1 MRSLPP
7 LIPEIRPIRGESD
20 IAALDHCAI
29 AAYCQT
35 MTDITHDRLL
45 IIDFGS
51 QVTQLIARRLRE
63 LNVYCEI
70 HPFNKVT
77 DAFLAEFAPKAVILS
92 GGPNSVIDAGSPRPP
107 ESLFSMGVPV
117 LGICYGQQ
125 VMMQMLGGQ
134 VETGHGTAEFGRAY
148 VTPTTERLPLLDGWF
163 TADDDREQVWM
174 SHGDH
179 VSKIAPG
186 FKVYGTSPN
195 APYAITADPSRNFFA
210 VQFHPEV
217 HHTPNGAKL
226 YENFVRLAGFT
237 GDWTMGAYREEAIR
251 KIREQVGDAKVIC
264 GLSGGVD
271 SSVAAVL
278 IHEAI
283 GDQLTCVFVDHGL
296 LRQNEAEEVVEMF
309 RDNYNMPLIHADE
322 RELFLGELDGVS
334 DPETKRKIIGKLFI
348 DVFQKHAGEVGGAKF
363 LAQGTL
369 YPDVIESVSFSG
381 GPSVT
386 IKSHHNVGGLP
397 EKMGLKLVE
406 PLRELFKDEVRAL
419 GVELGLPKS
428 FIGRHP
434 FPGPG
439 LAIRCPGEITREKL
453 EILRKADAVYID
465 QIRKHGL
472 YDEIWQA
479 FVAIL
484 PVRTVG
490 VMGDGRTY
498 DFACALRAVT
508 SVDGMTADYYP
519 FSHDFL
525 GETATR
531 IINEVEGIN
540 RVTYDITSKPPGTI
554 EWE

>member
-1 MRSLPP
+1 MENTS
-7 LIPEIRPIRGESD
+7 
-20 IAALDHCAI
+20 
-29 AAYCQT
+29 
-35 MTDITHDRLL
+35 HDRLL

-70 HPFNKVT
+70 HPYQNVT
-77 DAFLAEFAPKAVILS
+77 DAFLAGFAPKAIIFS
-92 GGPNSVIDAGSPRPP
+92 GGPDSVTREGSPRAP
-107 ESLFSMGVPV
+107 EAAFNMGVPI

-125 VMMQMLGGQ
+125 VMMHQLGGR
-134 VETGHGTAEFGRAY
+134 VESGHGTAEFGRAY
-148 VTPTTERLPLLDGWF
+148 VTPKGSLNILDGWF
-163 TADDDREQVWM
+163 DAGDEQVWM

-179 VSKIAPG
+179 VSEIAPG

-195 APYAITADPSRNFFA
+195 APYAITADTSRNFFA

-217 HHTPNGAKL
+217 HHTPNGARL
-226 YENFVRLAGFT
+226 YENFIKLAGFS
-237 GDWTMGAYREEAIR
+237 GDWTMGAYREQAIAAIR
-251 KIREQVGDAKVIC
+251 EEVGDKRVIC

-278 IHEAI
+278 INEAI

-296 LRQNEAEEVVEMF
+296 LRQGEAEEVVTMF
-309 RDNYNMPLIHADE
+309 RDNYNMALIHADE
-322 RELFLGELDGVS
+322 QELFLSELEGMS
-334 DPETKRKIIGKLFI
+334 DPETKRKTIGRLFI
-348 DVFQKHAGEVGGAKF
+348 DVFQKHANDIEGAEF

-419 GVELGLPKS
+419 GRELGLPDS

-439 LAIRCPGEITREKL
+439 LAIRCPGEITRAKL
-453 EILRKADAVYID
+453 DILRQADAVYID

-498 DFACALRAVT
+498 DYACALRAVT

-519 FSHDFL
+519 FSHEFL

-531 IINEVEGIN
+531 IINEVKGIN

>member
-1 MRSLPP
+1 
-7 LIPEIRPIRGESD
+7 
-20 IAALDHCAI
+20 
-29 AAYCQT
+29 
-35 MTDITHDRLL
+35 MTHAHDRLL

-70 HPFNKVT
+70 HPYNRVD
-77 DAFLAEFAPKAVILS
+77 DAFLKDFAPKAVIFS
-92 GGPNSVIDAGSPRPP
+92 GGPASVFAEGAPMPPAGVFD
-107 ESLFSMGVPV
+107 LGVPI

-125 VMMQMLGGQ
+125 VMMHCLGGR
-134 VETGHGTAEFGRAY
+134 VERGHKTAEFGRAY
-148 VTPTTERLPLLDGWF
+148 VTPTEDRLPLLDGWF
-163 TADDDREQVWM
+163 AEGREQVWM

-179 VSKIAPG
+179 VSAIAPG
-186 FKVYGTSPN
+186 FQVYGTSPN
-195 APYAITADPSRNFFA
+195 APFAITADPERRFFA

-217 HHTPNGAKL
+217 HHTPKGAKL
-226 YENFVRLAGFT
+226 YENFVRLAGFS
-237 GDWTMGAYREEAIR
+237 GDWTMRAYREDAIE
-251 KIREQVGDAKVIC
+251 KIRAQVGDQKVIC

-271 SSVAAVL
+271 SSVAAIL

-296 LRQNEAEEVVEMF
+296 LRLNEAEEVVSMF
-309 RDNYNMPLIHADE
+309 RDTYNIPLIHADE
-322 RELFLGELDGVS
+322 SDLFLGALEGVS
-334 DPETKRKIIGKLFI
+334 DPEVKRKTIGKLFI
-348 DVFQKHAGEVGGAKF
+348 DVFQKHANEVGGATF

-419 GVELGLPKS
+419 GRELGLPDR

-453 EILRKADAVYID
+453 EILRQADAVYID

-484 PVRTVG
+484 PVKTVG

-498 DFACALRAVT
+498 DYACSLRAVT

-519 FSHDFL
+519 FTHDFL

-531 IINEVEGIN
+531 IINEVQGIN
-540 RVTYDITSKPPGTI
+540 RVMYDITSKPPGTI
-554 EWE
+554 EME

>member
-1 MRSLPP
+1 
-7 LIPEIRPIRGESD
+7 
-20 IAALDHCAI
+20 
-29 AAYCQT
+29 
-35 MTDITHDRLL
+35 MTETSHDRLL

-70 HPFNKVT
+70 HPYQNVT
-77 DAFLAEFAPKAVILS
+77 GAFLKDFAPKAVIFS
-92 GGPNSVIDAGSPRPP
+92 GGPDSVMREGSPRPP
-107 ESLFSMGVPV
+107 SEVYDLGVPI

-125 VMMQMLGGQ
+125 VMMHDLGGR
-134 VETGHGTAEFGRAY
+134 VEAGEHATAEFGRAY
-148 VTPTTERLPLLDGWF
+148 VTPTEGSDPLLAGWF
-163 TADDDREQVWM
+163 LEGREQVWM

-179 VSKIAPG
+179 VAEIAPG
-186 FKVYGTSPN
+186 FEVLGTSPG
-195 APYAITADPSRNFFA
+195 APFAMTADPARRFYA

-217 HHTPNGAKL
+217 HHTPNGKTL
-226 YENFVRLAGFT
+226 YENFVRMAGFE
-237 GDWTMGAYREEAIR
+237 GDWNMAAYREEMVQ
-251 KIREQVGDAKVIC
+251 KIRDQVGDAKVIC
-264 GLSGGVD
+264 ALSGGVD
-271 SSVAAVL
+271 SSVAAAL

-283 GDQLTCVFVDHGL
+283 GENLTCVFVDHGL
-296 LRQNEAEEVVEMF
+296 LRLDEGKEVVGMF
-309 RDNYNMPLIHADE
+309 RDHMNLSVIHAE
-322 RELFLGELDGVS
+322 EQELFLGELDGVS
-334 DPETKRKIIGKLFI
+334 DPETKRKIIGRLFI
-348 DVFQKHAGEVGGAKF
+348 DVFQKYADQIEGASF

-419 GVELGLPKS
+419 GRELGLPDS

-498 DFACALRAVT
+498 DYACALRAVT

-519 FSHDFL
+519 FTHEFL

-531 IINEVEGIN
+531 IINEVKGIN

>member
-1 MRSLPP
+1 MSSQP
-7 LIPEIRPIRGESD
+7 
-20 IAALDHCAI
+20 
-29 AAYCQT
+29 
-35 MTDITHDRLL
+35 HDRLL

-70 HPFNKVT
+70 HPFQKVT
-77 DAFLAEFAPKAVILS
+77 DDFLRDFAPKAVIFS
-92 GGPNSVIDAGSPRPP
+92 GGPASVFDEGSPHPP
-107 ESLFSMGVPV
+107 ETIFDLGVPI

-125 VMMQMLGGQ
+125 VMMEMLGGR
-134 VETGHGTAEFGRAY
+134 VERGHGTAEFGRAF
-148 VTPTTERLPLLDGWF
+148 VEPEARALPLLGGWF
-163 TADDDREQVWM
+163 DEGREQVWM

-179 VSKIAPG
+179 VAKIAPG
-186 FKVYGTSPN
+186 FEVFATSPG
-195 APYAITADPSRNFFA
+195 APFAITADEARKFYA

-217 HHTPNGAKL
+217 HHTPMGARL
-226 YENFVRLAGFT
+226 YENFVRLAGFS

-251 KIREQVGDAKVIC
+251 KIREQVGDKRVIC

-283 GDQLTCVFVDHGL
+283 GEQLTCVFVDHGL
-296 LRQNEAEEVVEMF
+296 LRLNEADEVVKMF
-309 RDNYNMPLIHADE
+309 RDNYNIPLIHADE
-322 RELFLGELDGVS
+322 SEMFLGALDGQS

-348 DVFQKHAGEVGGAKF
+348 DVFQKYAAEIDGAEF

-397 EKMGLKLVE
+397 DKMGLKLVE

-419 GVELGLPKS
+419 GRELGLPPA
-428 FIGRHP
+428 FIARHP

-453 EILRKADAVYID
+453 EILGQADAVYID
-465 QIRKHGL
+465 QIRRHGL

-479 FVAIL
+479 FAAIL

-498 DFACALRAVT
+498 DYALALRAVT
-508 SVDGMTADYYP
+508 SVDWMTADYYP
-519 FSHDFL
+519 FTHEFL
-525 GETATR
+525 SETATR
-531 IINEVEGIN
+531 IINEVKGIN
-540 RVTYDITSKPPGTI
+540 RVFYDVTSKPPGTI
-554 EWE
+554 EME

>member
-1 MRSLPP
+1 
-7 LIPEIRPIRGESD
+7 
-20 IAALDHCAI
+20 
-29 AAYCQT
+29 
-35 MTDITHDRLL
+35 MTQHQRLL

-70 HPFNKVT
+70 HPFNAVT
-77 DAFLAEFAPKAVILS
+77 DQALRDMAPQAVILS
-92 GGPNSVIDAGSPRPP
+92 GGPASVTTQGSPRAPQAVF
-107 ESLFSMGVPV
+107 ELGVPV
-117 LGICYGQQ
+117 FGICYGQQ
-125 VMMQMLGGQ
+125 VMMEQLGGQ
-134 VETGHGTAEFGRAY
+134 VEAGHHAEYGRAY
-148 VTPTTERLPLLDGWF
+148 ITPAPGHKTDGIF
-163 TADDDREQVWM
+163 AGLFGTGREEVWM
-174 SHGDH
+174 SHGDR
-179 VSKIAPG
+179 VTSLAPG
-186 FKVYGTSPN
+186 FEVIGTSPN
-195 APYAITADPSRNFFA
+195 APIAMIADETRHFYG

-217 HHTPNGAKL
+217 HHTANGRTML
-226 YENFVRLAGFT
+226 ENFVRLAGFT
-237 GDWTMGAYREEAIR
+237 GDWTMASYKDEAIR
-251 KIREQVGDAKVIC
+251 KIRETVGDRKVIC

-296 LRQNEAEEVVEMF
+296 LRLNEGTEVVKMF
-309 RDNYNMPLIHADE
+309 RDNYNIPLIHADE
-322 RELFLGELDGVS
+322 AELFLGSLEGVS
-334 DPETKRKIIGKLFI
+334 DPEVKRKTIGRLFI
-348 DVFQKHAGEVGGAKF
+348 DVFQKYASEIDGAEF

-406 PLRELFKDEVRAL
+406 PLRELFKDEVREL
-419 GVELGLPKS
+419 GRELGLPAS

-453 EILRKADAVYID
+453 EILRKADAVFID
-465 QIRKHGL
+465 QIRRHGL

-519 FSHDFL
+519 FTHEFL

-531 IINEVEGIN
+531 IINEVRGIN
-540 RVTYDITSKPPGTI
+540 RCTYDITSKPPGTI

>member
-1 MRSLPP
+1 M
-7 LIPEIRPIRGESD
+7 
-20 IAALDHCAI
+20 AAFSNNSEVPDGA
-29 AAYCQT
+29 
-35 MTDITHDRLL
+35 
-45 IIDFGS
+45 S
-51 QVTQLIARRLRE
+51 
-63 LNVYCEI
+63 
-70 HPFNKVT
+70 
-77 DAFLAEFAPKAVILS
+77 FAPGPAVWLVACLFFLLC
-92 GGPNSVIDAGSPRPP
+92 SVLPAAAATPLR
-107 ESLFSMGVPV
+107 V
-117 LGICYGQQ
+117 GI
-125 VMMQMLGGQ
+125 
-134 VETGHGTAEFGRAY
+134 
-148 VTPTTERLPLLDGWF
+148 LLDGPWTGN
-163 TADDDREQVWM
+163 TALLEL
-174 SHGDH
+174 
-179 VSKIAPG
+179 
-186 FKVYGTSPN
+186 FKTEILSLTQGEFPVTFP
-195 APYAITADPSRNFFA
+195 ADKT
-210 VQFHPEV
+210 V
-217 HHTPNGAKL
+217 
-226 YENFVRLAGFT
+226 T
-237 GDWTMGAYREEAIR
+237 GDWTMGAYREEAVR
-251 KIREQVGDAKVIC
+251 KIREQVGDAQVIC

-296 LRQNEAEEVVEMF
+296 LRQGEAEEVVGMF
-309 RDNYNMPLIHADE
+309 RDHYNIPLIHADE
-322 RELFLGELDGVS
+322 SELFLGELDGVS
-334 DPETKRKIIGKLFI
+334 DPEVKRKTIGKLFI
-348 DVFQKHAGEVGGAKF
+348 DVFQKYADKIEGAEF

-369 YPDVIESVSFSG
+369 YPDVLESVSFSG

-419 GVELGLPKS
+419 GRELGLPDS

-453 EILRKADAVYID
+453 DILRKADAVYID

-484 PVRTVG
+484 PLRTVG
-490 VMGDGRTY
+490 VMGHGRTY
-498 DFACALRAVT
+498 DYACALRAVT

-519 FSHDFL
+519 FSHEFL

-531 IINEVEGIN
+531 IINEVKGIN
-540 RVTYDITSKPPGTI
+540 RVTYDVTSKPPGTI

>member
-1 MRSLPP
+1 MHTRWYGFLVS
-7 LIPEIRPIRGESD
+7 IPQDATPALAPTAATHYQRP
-20 IAALDHCAI
+20 
-29 AAYCQT
+29 
-35 MTDITHDRLL
+35 MTQHQNQRLL

-70 HPFNKVT
+70 HPFQNVT
-77 DAFLAEFAPKAVILS
+77 DQFLNNFAPQAVIFS
-92 GGPNSVIDAGSPRPP
+92 GGPASVIDDNSPRPP
-107 ESLFSMGVPV
+107 QSVFELGVPI

-125 VMMQMLGGQ
+125 VIMQMLGGQ
-134 VETGHGTAEFGRAY
+134 VERGHDTAEFGRAM
-148 VTPTTERLPLLDGWF
+148 VTQTGGDLKLLDGWF
-163 TADDDREQVWM
+163 NDGSEQVWM

-179 VSKIAPG
+179 VSAIAPG
-186 FKVYGTSPN
+186 FEVYGTSPN
-195 APYAITADPSRNFFA
+195 APFAITADVDRKLFA

-217 HHTPNGAKL
+217 HHTPNGSKL
-226 YENFVRLAGFT
+226 YENFIALAGFT
-237 GDWTMGAYREEAIR
+237 GDWTMQGYRAEAIA
-251 KIREQVGDAKVIC
+251 KIRAEVGDKKVIC

-283 GDQLTCVFVDHGL
+283 GAQLTCVFVDHGL
-296 LRQNEAEEVVEMF
+296 LRQGEAEEVVAMF
-309 RDNYNMPLIHADE
+309 RDHYNMPLIHADE
-322 RELFLGELDGVS
+322 QQLFLGALDGQD
-334 DPETKRKIIGKLFI
+334 DPETKRKIIGGLFI
-348 DVFQKHAGEVGGAKF
+348 DVFQKYANQIEGAEF

-369 YPDVIESVSFSG
+369 YPDVIESISFSG

-419 GVELGLPKS
+419 GRELGLPS
-428 FIGRHP
+428 EFIGRHP

-439 LAIRCPGEITREKL
+439 LAIRCPGEITRPKL
-453 EILRKADAVYID
+453 EILRQADAVFID

-519 FSHDFL
+519 FSHEFL

-531 IINEVEGIN
+531 IINEVKGIN

>member
-1 MRSLPP
+1 
-7 LIPEIRPIRGESD
+7 
-20 IAALDHCAI
+20 
-29 AAYCQT
+29 
-35 MTDITHDRLL
+35 MTDISHERLL

-70 HPFNKVT
+70 HPYQNVT
-77 DAFLAEFAPKAVILS
+77 DAFLDAFDPKAVIFS
-92 GGPNSVIDAGSPRPP
+92 GGPDSVMREGSPRPP
-107 ESLFSMGVPV
+107 KSVYDRGLPI

-125 VMMQMLGGQ
+125 VMMHDLGGK
-134 VETGHGTAEFGRAY
+134 VEAGEHATAEFGRAY
-148 VTPTTERLPLLDGWF
+148 VTSSQTRPDILNGWF
-163 TADDDREQVWM
+163 LDAEGREQVWM

-179 VSKIAPG
+179 VSEIAPN
-186 FKVYGTSPN
+186 FEVLGTSPG
-195 APYAITADPSRNFFA
+195 APFAITADLERHFYA

-217 HHTPNGAKL
+217 HHTPNGKTL
-226 YENFVRLAGFT
+226 YENFVRLAGFS
-237 GDWTMGAYREEAIR
+237 GDWTMDAYRDQAIAA
-251 KIREQVGDAKVIC
+251 IREQVGDAKVIC

-271 SSVAAVL
+271 SSVTAAL

-296 LRQNEAEEVVEMF
+296 LRLNEAEDVVAMF
-309 RDNYNMPLIHADE
+309 RDHMNLHVIHADE
-322 RELFLGELDGVS
+322 RELFLGELEGVS

-348 DVFQKHAGEVGGAKF
+348 DVFQKYADGIEGARF

-419 GVELGLPKS
+419 GRELGLPDS

-531 IINEVEGIN
+531 IINEVKGIN

>member
-1 MRSLPP
+1 MR
-7 LIPEIRPIRGESD
+7 E
-20 IAALDHCAI
+20 
-29 AAYCQT
+29 
-35 MTDITHDRLL
+35 
-45 IIDFGS
+45 
-51 QVTQLIARRLRE
+51 
-63 LNVYCEI
+63 
-70 HPFNKVT
+70 
-77 DAFLAEFAPKAVILS
+77 
-92 GGPNSVIDAGSPRPP
+92 GSPRPP
-107 ESLFSMGVPV
+107 KAAYEAGVPI

-125 VMMQMLGGQ
+125 VMMHDLGGR
-134 VETGHGTAEFGRAY
+134 VEAGEHATAEFGRAY
-148 VTPTTERLPLLDGWF
+148 VTPAQTRDPFLDGWF
-163 TADDDREQVWM
+163 TEDREQVWM

-179 VSKIAPG
+179 VAEIAPG
-186 FKVYGTSPN
+186 FQVLGTSPG
-195 APYAITADPSRNFFA
+195 APFAITADPARHFYA

-217 HHTPNGAKL
+217 HHTPRGAKL
-226 YENFVRLAGFT
+226 YENFVRLAGFS

-251 KIREQVGDAKVIC
+251 KIREQVGDKKVIC

-296 LRQNEAEEVVEMF
+296 LRQNEADEVVSMF
-309 RDNYNMPLIHADE
+309 RDNYNIPLIHADE
-322 RELFLGELDGVS
+322 SDLFLGELDGQS
-334 DPETKRKIIGKLFI
+334 DPETKRKIIGRLFI
-348 DVFQKHAGEVGGAKF
+348 DVFQKHANAIEGAEF

-419 GVELGLPKS
+419 GRELGLPDS

-453 EILRKADAVYID
+453 DILRKADAIYID

-498 DFACALRAVT
+498 DYACALRAVT

-519 FSHDFL
+519 FSHEFL

-531 IINEVEGIN
+531 IINEVKGIN
-540 RVTYDITSKPPGTI
+540 RVTYDVTSKPPGTI